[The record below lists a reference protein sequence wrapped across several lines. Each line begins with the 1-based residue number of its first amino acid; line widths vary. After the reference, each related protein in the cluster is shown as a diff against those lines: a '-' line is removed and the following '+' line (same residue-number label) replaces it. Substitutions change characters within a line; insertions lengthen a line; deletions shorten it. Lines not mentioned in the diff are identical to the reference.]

1 MDIII
6 FSGQS
11 NMQGQ
16 TECLP
21 DASVVDGC
29 FEYKY
34 LKDDFAPLCD
44 PCGEPIRKDGTEGYL
59 LKSTDVLREVLPQ
72 WLKEHALAS
81 AAYGFSTM
89 LPAFCRAYGKPA
101 IAIHCAKGS
110 TTISQWLPGGD
121 SHEMWLKKIKAGIA
135 KAKETFEIEHIYFVW
150 LQGESDAIAGRS
162 EAQYL
167 EDLITLKNVAKR
179 EFGIERF
186 GIIQVGDFT
195 NDERD
200 AEIRNAQAKAPE
212 VDSDFV
218 MLTTIA
224 NELIHNPEYQNP
236 NVGGHYNAKAQ
247 ALLGKTAGEALRN
260 L

>member
-16 TECLP
+16 TERLL
-21 DASVVDGC
+21 DDSIVDGC
-29 FEYKY
+29 FEYRY
-34 LKDDFAPLCD
+34 LTDSFVPLAD
-44 PCGEPIRKDGTEGYL
+44 PCGEPIRKDGTEGYRINA
-59 LKSTDVLREVLPQ
+59 TDVLRDVLPK
-72 WLKEHALAS
+72 WLEDHALAS
-81 AAYGFSTM
+81 TAYGFSSM
-89 LPAFCRAYGKPA
+89 VPSFCRAYGKPA

-121 SHEMWLKKIKAGIA
+121 SHEIFIKKAKAGIA
-135 KAKETFEIEHIYFVW
+135 KAKEQYEIEHIYLAW
-150 LQGESDAIAGRS
+150 LQGESDAIAART
-162 EAQYL
+162 EEQYL
-167 EDLITLKNVAKR
+167 QDLIALKNVVKK
-179 EFGIERF
+179 ELGVEKF

-195 NDERD
+195 NDARD
-200 AEIRNAQAKAPE
+200 DEIRNAQAKAPE
-212 VDSDFV
+212 IDSDFI

-247 ALLGKTAGEALRN
+247 ALLGKTAGKALRN